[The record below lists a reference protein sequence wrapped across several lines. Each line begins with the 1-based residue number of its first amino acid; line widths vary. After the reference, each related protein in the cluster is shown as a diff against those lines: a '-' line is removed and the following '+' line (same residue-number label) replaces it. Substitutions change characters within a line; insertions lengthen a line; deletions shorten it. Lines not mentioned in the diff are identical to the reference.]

1 MGKQL
6 QSFKAANGAD
16 MSRLRD
22 EDEQD
27 GFFDDEEDANN
38 SRSNDGNHAQGDN
51 EENEDYD
58 DDLDNWGSETEPPE
72 KPNCLSKCL
81 KKIKQKIKEDYMID
95 PDNKKLRTF
104 HLLLALTFYVDII
117 MTSLM
122 IGNYDFQIGNDKEYL
137 NHQSV
142 YYCIIMIQSI
152 DIALNFIKIQV
163 VDINKV
169 DEPGEVAAQY
179 LKGPFT
185 SDVIAVFPYNI
196 FYPNYIFLRL
206 IRARR
211 YKLYQEYVSKWII
224 ETATDLIDQDVIK
237 KLVETFN
244 LTLMLVL
251 LSHFFACVWILMGLT
266 RLREHGDGWIDKT
279 RQDERQ
285 ELDLLSLYITSQYW
299 VFTSY
304 TSVGYGDI
312 TGTSYVEYLYQM
324 LIEML
329 GIGIFGYMTGLI
341 QTLFIGL
348 GSKDLGEENQ
358 ELINLWLIKLDK
370 AVPEKIVSK

>member
-370 AVPEKIVSK
+370 AVPEKILSK

>member
-51 EENEDYD
+51 EENGDYD

-370 AVPEKIVSK
+370 AVPEKILSK

>member
-1 MGKQL
+1 
-6 QSFKAANGAD
+6 

-72 KPNCLSKCL
+72 KPNCLSKGL

-299 VFTSY
+299 VLTSY

-370 AVPEKIVSK
+370 AVPEKILSK